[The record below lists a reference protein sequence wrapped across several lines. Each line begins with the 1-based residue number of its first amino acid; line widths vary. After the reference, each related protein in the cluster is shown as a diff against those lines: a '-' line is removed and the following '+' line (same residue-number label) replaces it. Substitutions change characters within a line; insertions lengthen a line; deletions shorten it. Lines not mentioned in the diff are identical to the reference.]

1 MEYTVFSIGWLRGDE
16 GQVQAV
22 ILDYGSTTFLWSIG
36 PPGDTN
42 GPSTNQYIIISHLL
56 IEVHSYEQ

>member
-1 MEYTVFSIGWLRGDE
+1 MKDRGDE

-22 ILDYGSTTFLWSIG
+22 VLDYGLTTLLWSIG